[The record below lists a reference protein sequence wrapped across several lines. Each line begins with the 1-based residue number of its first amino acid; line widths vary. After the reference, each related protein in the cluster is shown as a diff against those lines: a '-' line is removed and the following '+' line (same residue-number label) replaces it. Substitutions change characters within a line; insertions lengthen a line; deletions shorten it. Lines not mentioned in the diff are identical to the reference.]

1 MKVNLYSRNCWW
13 RYSTKVVCKSNV
25 ANFSVRDNP
34 TNQESS
40 HPVFHSQI
48 HACMFLFIYACKHSS
63 IPGLIYIVVPQ
74 DIFECISTQSHLF
87 IHAQLKY
94 SCIHATLIHSFI
106 YGFLTVFIN
115 PFNKL
120 QFKTCYTKSTELS
133 YVWN

>member
-87 IHAQLKY
+87 IHAQTQIFMHPCNFDSLLHLWLLK
-94 SCIHATLIHSFI
+94 SIH
-106 YGFLTVFIN
+106 
-115 PFNKL
+115 
-120 QFKTCYTKSTELS
+120 
-133 YVWN
+133 